1 MRWTTSIFIGVL
13 TALVTMVLAG
23 YVANLAVGW
32 YRISS
37 FEGGSGY
44 FVIGMALLGLAGGFI
59 LGIVVSRIVAGRAN
73 PGFGKSLG
81 IALGSSLGI
90 VLIIGTVARLQAD
103 VPPMLDGQELL
114 LAVEIRWPEGRP
126 PAGASASP
134 DGPSASEWSIVLSS
148 SSGRTI
154 RASRSGPL
162 WREDARLEDGR
173 WVVPGAVEL
182 FTSRGDRILDVQPD
196 GLIENGFIVPLPG
209 RPGQEHRAWSDWLP
223 HARDGEPPLPD
234 GFRYRFRVV
243 PRDQPIRTEAFGPF
257 EIATIASGFKEVTTS
272 GTAKAWAADATFV
285 IRHQGQPVAVER
297 GPVGAVAALGGSMPA
312 LLVQSGTRDV
322 GAACYALSVHQEQ
335 VRVGSVGKCEG
346 PLKAAPLTSDNE
358 AFTRARDSN
367 LPAGRFDRIS
377 FATPGLYLFD
387 DVVLDTRTLTTR
399 AVSADG
405 QSRLIA
411 RIPPLGVSPDEA
423 SFVRLEFA
431 EDSNEDLALAV
442 TVNGTGERYR
452 LPIDKTRMRYADFDQ
467 IDPAWVLHHFA
478 WERATGGADR
488 LVERAGFTP
497 LPYRGTLT
505 LDSTGYREYRV
516 APAKEGLRAAL
527 IAFLGAEFRA
537 EPLET
542 AEGAYAH
549 TVRIDGATVSVSYDA
564 SGRHVG
570 VWMDRGAD
578 STLVATIAE
587 RFDAALRT
595 GRYDDL
601 FGL

>member
-1 MRWTTSIFIGVL
+1 MSLLIGVL
-13 TALVTMVLAG
+13 TALVTMVVAG
-23 YVANLAVGW
+23 YVAGLAVGW

-44 FVIGMALLGLAGGFI
+44 FVVGMAFLGLAGGFI
-59 LGIVVSRIVAGRAN
+59 IGMVVSRVVAARAN
-73 PGFGKSLG
+73 PGFGK
-81 IALGSSLGI
+81 ALGLALGTSLGI
-90 VLIIGTVARLQAD
+90 VLAVGTIARLQAD

-114 LAVEIRWPEGRP
+114 LAVEIRWPDGQTPAESNASSDGRTP
-126 PAGASASP
+126 GA
-134 DGPSASEWSIVLSS
+134 WSLVLSS
-148 SSGRTI
+148 SSGRTV

-182 FTSRGDRILDVQPD
+182 FTSRGERILDVQPD

-209 RPGQEHRAWSDWLP
+209 RPGQEHLEWSDWLP
-223 HARDGEPPLPD
+223 HARDGEAPLPD
-234 GFRYRFRVV
+234 GFRYRFRAV

-257 EIATIASGFKEVTTS
+257 EIATVASGFNEVTTS
-272 GTAKAWAADATFV
+272 GTAKAWAAEATFV
-285 IRHQGQPVAVER
+285 IRHQGQPVAIEH
-297 GPVGAVAALGGSMPA
+297 GTVGAVAALGGPVPA
-312 LLVQSGTRDV
+312 LLVQAGSRDV
-322 GAACYALSVHQEQ
+322 GAACHVLSTDQGQLRIE
-335 VRVGSVGKCEG
+335 RVGDCAG

-367 LPAGRFDRIS
+367 LPAGRFDRGS

-411 RIPPLGVSPDEA
+411 RIPPLGVSHDEA

-452 LPIDKTRMRYADFDQ
+452 LTIDKTRMRYADFDQ

-478 WERATGGADR
+478 WQRTAGGADR
-488 LVERAGFTP
+488 LVERTGVTP

-527 IAFLGAEFRA
+527 VAFLVAEFRA
-537 EPLET
+537 EPLEA
-542 AEGAYAH
+542 AEGAFAH
-549 TVRIDGATVSVSYDA
+549 TVRFGGATVSVSYDA

-570 VWMDRGAD
+570 IWMDRATD

-587 RFDAALRT
+587 RFDAALKT